1 MIKYAKNIFWG
12 YLLILMFLFTFDL
25 QSYASVGALNV
36 RVRTVIEN
44 IDEAPAEVRTKSF
57 NYNIIRTVNMY
68 RIEGKCLVPND
79 NSPKKGF
86 SWKHGQIST
95 ISFNGIRGN
104 TSYDILL
111 FQSAANTDAH
121 VSLSRI
127 EYAGNTRAYT
137 YNDGGRANTSVTPFN
152 WAEIINSNSR
162 SAELTLYFRYNPDI
176 GELGKA
182 PDPEVSY
189 SKQIDYLGDGGG
201 NPDTSAGGPND
212 YRLYLSLATEET
224 AKEKDK
230 DIVFLLDVSNSMTAP
245 LGTATRFDHMKST
258 LASTIGT
265 LTQNPNNRISIIRF
279 GTNTQTLI
287 SHSSD
292 KAGLKQIVDNMALP
306 GGSEGGTNYYSAF
319 KEAGSILAGLNDP
332 GRETVVFFLTDGL
345 PTSALPAVNA
355 VGYTKQYEVAL
366 PYAVDA
372 ASAFPKTD
380 RFYSVF
386 IGDSPGDASGL
397 QTVTQKIDVSIE
409 KYMVHV
415 SSPEQLKNTFD
426 RFLSRVGGLLF
437 DVKIEDELSE
447 YVDYAGESKV
457 VRIKGGNES
466 RLLAST
472 DYRLSV
478 DASSKKVILE
488 LIGNTVAGAR
498 YVLSFNVRAN
508 DNALVYYDVNKS
520 YPHIGDEGTDYR
532 DNVTSS
538 MQPGFY
544 SNAQAVLRY
553 KFDGGHSAEKLY
565 PKPVIQVVAPPA
577 IPVVIEGKKEL
588 TGMDLEAD
596 QFEFE
601 LYEEAENGE
610 KKTVSSA
617 KNDENGNIVFDSLNV
632 SRPGNY
638 RYFMR
643 EIIPAAP
650 QPGMTYDETVF
661 EIEVKIEWIDNEL
674 KATEIN
680 YKEVPVFKNNYEAA
694 PVIVTIEALKE
705 LEGRA
710 LASGEFEFTL
720 TQNGAVIGT
729 ARNGGDGKVSF
740 DPITISMPNEYE
752 YMIREVPPI
761 PSDPHIIY
769 DVAPRKVKVKVWDA
783 GGRLQADVSYEPD
796 NIFKNKFQFRPVQ
809 PVIQL
814 KKVLYG
820 MRLEGASFSFQLED
834 LSTGEKT
841 VVSNNNQGEIIF
853 SDIIF
858 SAPGTYLYEVRE
870 LLPDHPNEYMTYDT
884 EKVIQVTVTV
894 SDDGTGDLQADVDF
908 SEDPVFYNYYKV
920 RGGIW

>member
-12 YLLILMFLFTFDL
+12 YILILLLLFTFDL

-36 RVRTVIEN
+36 RVKTVIEN
-44 IDEAPAEVRTKSF
+44 VDQAPAAVRTKNF
-57 NYNIIRTVNMY
+57 NYNIIRIVNMY
-68 RIEGKCLVPND
+68 RMEGKCLVPND
-79 NSPKKGF
+79 NSPKQGF
-86 SWKHGQIST
+86 SWKHGEVSS
-95 ISFNGIRGN
+95 ISFNPVGGN
-104 TSYDILL
+104 TSYDILV
-111 FQSAANTDAH
+111 FQTAANTDSH
-121 VSLSRI
+121 LSLSRI
-127 EYAGNTRAYT
+127 EYTSNTRSYT
-137 YNDGGRANTSVTPFN
+137 YNDGGKASTPVSPFN
-152 WAEIINSNSR
+152 WAQVINSNGG
-162 SAELTLYFRYNPDI
+162 SAEVTLYFRYNPDI

-212 YRLYLSLATEET
+212 YRLYLSLGTQEAE
-224 AKEKDK
+224 KDKDK
-230 DIVFLLDVSNSMTAP
+230 DIVFLLDVSNSMTEK
-245 LGTATRFDHMKST
+245 LGSSTRFAHMKST

-265 LTQNPNNRISIIRF
+265 LTQNSNNRISIIRF
-279 GTNTQTLI
+279 GTNTHTLI

-292 KAGLKQIVDNMALP
+292 KARLKQIVENMALP

-319 KEAGSILAGLNDP
+319 KEASSILAGLNDP
-332 GRETVVFFLTDGL
+332 NRETVVFFLTDGL
-345 PTSALPAVNA
+345 PTSALPAVDA
-355 VGYTKQYEVAL
+355 IGYSKQYAVAL

-372 ASAFPKTD
+372 ASNFPQTD

-386 IGDSPGDASGL
+386 IGDNPGDASTL
-397 QTVTQKIDVSIE
+397 QTVTQKVNVSIE

-457 VRIKGGNES
+457 VSIIGGNER

-478 DASSKKVILE
+478 DGSSKKVLLE

-520 YPHIGDEGTDYR
+520 YPHTGDAGTDYGS
-532 DNVTSS
+532 NTTSS
-538 MQPGFY
+538 GQPGFY
-544 SNAQAVLRY
+544 SNNQAVLRY
-553 KFDGGHSAEKLY
+553 KFDGGRSVEKTY

-577 IPVVIEGKKEL
+577 IPIVIEGKKEL

-601 LYEEAENGE
+601 LYEESESGA
-610 KKTVSSA
+610 KTVVSTA
-617 KNDENGNIVFDSLNV
+617 KNDADGNIVFDSLNV
-632 SRPGNY
+632 TRPGAY

-643 EIIPAAP
+643 EVIPQTP

-661 EIEVKIEWIDNEL
+661 EIRVKIEWIENEL
-674 KATEIN
+674 KATEID
-680 YKEVPVFKNNYEAA
+680 YTQVPVFKNKYEAA
-694 PVIVTIEALKE
+694 PVIITIEALKE

-710 LASGEFEFTL
+710 LANGEFDFSL
-720 TQNGAVIGT
+720 TQSGALIGT
-729 ARNGGDGKVSF
+729 ARNDGAGKISF
-740 DPITISMPNEYE
+740 DPITITMPNDYE

-761 PSDPHIIY
+761 PADEHIIY
-769 DVAPRKVKVKVWDA
+769 DVAPRKVKVKVRDV
-783 GGRLQADVSYEPD
+783 GGRLDADITYEPD
-796 NIFKNKFQFRPVQ
+796 NVFKNKFQFKPVQ

-820 MRLEGASFSFQLED
+820 MRLEGANFSFELKS
-834 LSTGEKT
+834 LSDNEKT
-841 VVSNNNQGEIIF
+841 VVSNNNNG
-853 SDIIF
+853 DIIF
-858 SAPGTYLYEVRE
+858 GDIVFSSPGVYLYEVRE
-870 LLPDHPNEYMTYDT
+870 LLPDQPNEYMTYDT
-884 EKVIQVTVTV
+884 DKVIGVTVTV
-894 SDDGTGDLQADVDF
+894 SDDGTGDLQADVSF